1 MSLPTLAKIIRERHP
16 DWSWNECRSIIY
28 SGRVTVAG
36 EVVRHD
42 AERVPPDA
50 PVEIHAKPISKSFDK
65 QQGVQRLQSSRGQAV
80 AVNVKVYFHDEHII
94 VVEKPSG
101 IESVPFETKKQ
112 FEGRSHA
119 NTPDTM
125 IDLARTW
132 LEQREQRKLPPLKVV
147 HRLDKGTSGVMVFAR
162 TVTAERHL
170 GQLFRQHDITR
181 SYVAVCLGIP
191 LPGTIKSRLVENR
204 GDGKRGSTR
213 NKNLGKESVTHV
225 TILESRKQPTGE
237 PMTMISC
244 TLETGRTH
252 QIRIHLAEGGHP
264 LCGETVY
271 LNPRPHDLPIKDHSR
286 APRIALHAR
295 DLGFSHPVTG
305 EILEWQSPLPDD
317 LTQWWES
324 AAV

>member
-1 MSLPTLAKIIRERHP
+1 M
-16 DWSWNECRSIIY
+16 IY

-36 EVVRHD
+36 EVVRND
-42 AERVPPDA
+42 AARIPPDVA
-50 PVEIHAKPISKSFDK
+50 VEIHAKPVRTAELTQKNDHQQPKS
-65 QQGVQRLQSSRGQAV
+65 RRALAASM
-80 AVNVKVYFHDEHII
+80 NLKVYFHDEHLI

-101 IESVPFETKKQ
+101 VESVPFETKKH
-112 FEGRSHA
+112 FEGRSRA

-125 IDLARTW
+125 IDLARAW

-170 GQLFRQHDITR
+170 GQLFRHHDINR
-181 SYVAVCLGIP
+181 SYVAICLGTP
-191 LPGTIKSRLVENR
+191 SPGTIKSRLVENR

-213 NKNLGKESVTHV
+213 HTSLGKEAITHIK
-225 TILESRKQPTGE
+225 ILETRKQPTGE

-252 QIRIHLAEGGHP
+252 QIRIHLAENGHP

-271 LNPRPHDLPIKDHSR
+271 LNPRPHDPPLKDHSR
-286 APRIALHAR
+286 APRMALHAQE
-295 DLGFSHPVTG
+295 LGLTHPITG
-305 EILEWQSPLPDD
+305 ETLLWQSPLPED
-317 LTQWWES
+317 LSLWWDSCRPETTLYRP
-324 AAV
+324 